1 MVKVGLVNS
10 DPVYAYMSQAKLD
23 MSAVSLQ
30 SATPRQ
36 RDLLSKPQ
44 CQLQKHFYPINMKA
58 HDEQDFVRRP
68 TLMGKNPNRDH
79 KAPAER
85 VMAFQPWHA
94 RIKYG

>member
-1 MVKVGLVNS
+1 
-10 DPVYAYMSQAKLD
+10 
-23 MSAVSLQ
+23 
-30 SATPRQ
+30 
-36 RDLLSKPQ
+36 
-44 CQLQKHFYPINMKA
+44 MKA

-79 KAPAER
+79 KAPAGR